1 MIKLCIA
8 ENNASPLPSG
18 VRSGRF
24 FLENVQ
30 VGCCQCCRNLV
41 REKDSALSLQS
52 DPQPD
57 FRNLGCWII
66 C

>member
-41 REKDSALSLQS
+41 REK
-52 DPQPD
+52 
-57 FRNLGCWII
+57 RLGII
-66 C
+66 AAK